1 MAPQQLHVHFVSLT
15 FLWPWHL
22 LPAPPWIFSSGAYRN
37 APSQGLHWWSGGED
51 SAFQCR
57 GWGSVTGGG
66 TKIPHDPWWGQKIE
80 KKKERNVPSPA
91 FSILPFF
98 FFMKSNFFLTQC
110 FPASLNTS
118 PYLITRKSSVPL
130 GCFKGCVPVMNP
142 CVFLLNLSR

>member
-1 MAPQQLHVHFVSLT
+1 MFILYPLSFSDLGTCCLPLPESSLQE
-15 FLWPWHL
+15 LIEML
-22 LPAPPWIFSSGAYRN
+22 L
-37 APSQGLHWWSGGED
+37 L
-51 SAFQCR
+51 R
-57 GWGSVTGGG
+57 GFTGGPVVKTLPSNAG
-66 TKIPHDPWWGQKIE
+66 GGVQSLVGELRSHMTHGEAKRLK
-80 KKKERNVPSPA
+80 KRKKERFLLQLFPYY
-91 FSILPFF
+91 LFF